1 MILDILLLLSWITF
15 WITYFVSVFAI
26 ILFVT
31 LVFARLSEL
40 VITFSRPFLDT
51 INTINMTLAQVVNGR
66 SKAVETA
73 KVRNCDTNK
82 VGMTMV
88 HCISFQDMSIE
99 GQSMGHDSSRQ
110 AMPSRPCAADYNGAS
125 YLLAGKMG
133 ATDKYPVNLS
143 MALSAA
149 SSAMTLCLPSFNV
162 SGAVPSINPS

>member
-1 MILDILLLLSWITF
+1 MCRQPDKVDGIGGLEPRTRCAL
-15 WITYFVSVFAI
+15 
-26 ILFVT
+26 
-31 LVFARLSEL
+31 
-40 VITFSRPFLDT
+40 
-51 INTINMTLAQVVNGR
+51 NGR
-66 SKAVETA
+66 SKAV
-73 KVRNCDTNK
+73 KVAEERNCDTSK

-88 HCISFQDMSIE
+88 HFISRHVDR
-99 GQSMGHDSSRQ
+99 GAVHGSRQ
-110 AMPSRPCAADYNGAS
+110 FTSNDLATLRTADYNGAS